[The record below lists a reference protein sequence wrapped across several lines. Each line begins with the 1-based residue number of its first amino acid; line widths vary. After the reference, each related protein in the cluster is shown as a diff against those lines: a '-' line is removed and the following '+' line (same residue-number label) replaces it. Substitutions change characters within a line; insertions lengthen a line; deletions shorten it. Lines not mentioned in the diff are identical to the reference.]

1 MSSRGISRPAANAAF
16 TRRMR
21 KREVISLHGT
31 SQIVGQ
37 SPALKSG
44 LTRAQQVAATDAT
57 VLLLGE
63 TGTGKELL
71 AAQIHD
77 LSPREATT
85 RERYYRY

>member
-1 MSSRGISRPAANAAF
+1 M
-16 TRRMR
+16 
-21 KREVISLHGT
+21 SLHGT

-37 SPALKSG
+37 SPALKSV

-77 LSPREATT
+77 REATT
-85 RERYYRY
+85 RERYYRWIEIAKGLGRQQANSIRKRRT